1 MPMPHTQAAVRRQ
14 QKTIMV
20 IDFISKMVMFSIV
33 IGGAVMVL
41 VSMAAIPL
49 FLVSPFLYLFTW
61 VTDPKLKNK

>member
-1 MPMPHTQAAVRRQ
+1 MPMPHIQAAVRRQ
-14 QKTIMV
+14 QKTTMV
-20 IDFISKMVMFSIV
+20 IDFISKMVMLSIV

>member
-1 MPMPHTQAAVRRQ
+1 
-14 QKTIMV
+14 MV
-20 IDFISKMVMFSIV
+20 IDFISKMVMLSIV